1 MTPLYI
7 KMSGHKNKEF
17 ETLIKNFAHINKL
30 RRNIFESKNGKVTH
44 PKIWF
49 WRTCL

>member
-17 ETLIKNFAHINKL
+17 EILIKNFAHINKL
-30 RRNIFESKNGKVTH
+30 RRNIFDSKNGKVTLT
-44 PKIWF
+44 KF
-49 WRTCL
+49 DFNELV